1 MRVIGTSHFVR
12 PNCRNDAKTAAISDS
27 DYKCTFIDFETTL
40 SGSASG
46 IFVLHL
52 DPEHAFDRA
61 SIGAIHKSVKLRNG
75 SDELPLSERRYGV
88 LWDPFQARKVRAIV
102 SGALGALS
110 SLKSEKYNRI

>member
-1 MRVIGTSHFVR
+1 
-12 PNCRNDAKTAAISDS
+12 
-27 DYKCTFIDFETTL
+27 
-40 SGSASG
+40 
-46 IFVLHL
+46 VLHL

-75 SDELPLSERRYGV
+75 SDELPLSDYGV